1 MNSAPGETD
10 RSSGPGPR
18 LAVGMLKPQSE
29 IDAPT
34 LKRGLRTLT
43 VEVVWSS
50 TCDAILIGTIMTAFA
65 LYLGARPAQVGILTA
80 VAFWA
85 QLLQG
90 PGVLMVERLRTR
102 KRIAVVATLI
112 SAIAP
117 VALAALAF
125 ADATR
130 PARFGIVGAVAV
142 YCGASAFAGCA
153 WSAWTR
159 DLIPDEIR
167 NRFTAHRSR
176 LGLVANIAVGLLA
189 AVALDVATRGRETGA
204 VVYAGLFAV
213 AFAARLLSA
222 GTLAWAP
229 EPAMPPPP
237 AKPARLVQLL
247 REPLRD
253 ARFLPLIRFTASWQ
267 FAVNLAQPF
276 FTVFLLQQLGFG
288 VTFVMVLTIVS
299 QLANIW
305 SLKRW
310 GPLSDRHGAKS
321 VLNLAAPAYVLCI
334 ALMIGASQLGATWL
348 GAAYLVV
355 LHVIMGVA
363 GAGVTLG
370 SGTIALGLS
379 PVGASAPYLSLNA
392 LVSSLI
398 GGLAPILGGL
408 GAEFF
413 DARQVGLVLEWSG
426 PVVRGDLVGVHLT
439 GWDFYFLFSAL
450 CGLYALHR
458 LTLVPAEGELGRSEM
473 VQQILA
479 QARAGFTR
487 PPSVGG
493 ADPPE
498 EAAADLLAAEQ
509 EAAPPARSVPG

>member
-1 MNSAPGETD
+1 M
-10 RSSGPGPR
+10 SSGPAEAERGSRDRGRIGGR
-18 LAVGMLKPQSE
+18 LAPLSE
-29 IDAPT
+29 IAPQT
-34 LKRGLRTLT
+34 VKRGLRTLT
-43 VEVVWSS
+43 VEVVFSS

-65 LYLGARPAQVGILTA
+65 LYHGARPAQVGILTA

-90 PGVLMVERLRTR
+90 PGVLLIERLRAR
-102 KRIAVVATLI
+102 KRIAVVAI
-112 SAIAP
+112 VVSALAP

-125 ADATR
+125 ADASR
-130 PARFGIVGAVAV
+130 PVRLGIVAAVAL

-159 DLIPDEIR
+159 DFVPDAVR
-167 NRFTAHRSR
+167 NRFTARRTR
-176 LGLVANIAVGLLA
+176 LAMVASIVVGLLA
-189 AVALDVATRGRETGA
+189 AVALDVAARGRDTGA
-204 VVYAGLFAV
+204 LVYTGLFAV
-213 AFAARLLSA
+213 AFFARLLSA
-222 GTLAWAP
+222 ATLARAP

-237 AKPARLVQLL
+237 ARPARMVELL
-247 REPLRD
+247 RQPLRNSWF
-253 ARFLPLIRFTASWQ
+253 RSLIRFTASWQ

-288 VTFVMVLTIVS
+288 VTFVVLLTIVS

-310 GPLSDRHGAKS
+310 GALSDRYGAKS
-321 VLNLAAPAYVLCI
+321 VLNAAAPSYVICI
-334 ALMIGASQLGATWL
+334 AAMIGASQLGATWY
-348 GAAYLVV
+348 GAAYLVL
-355 LHVIMGVA
+355 LHVAMGVA

-370 SGTIALGLS
+370 SGTLALGLS
-379 PVGASAPYLSLNA
+379 PAGASAPYLALNA
-392 LVSSLI
+392 LISSLL
-398 GGLAPILGGL
+398 GGLAPVLGGV

-413 DARQVGLVLEWSG
+413 EARRIGLVVEWAG
-426 PVVRGDLVGVHLT
+426 PVIRGDLVGVHLT

-458 LTLVPAEGELGRSEM
+458 LALVPAEGELQRGEM

-479 QARAGFTR
+479 QARARFTR

-498 EAAADLLAAEQ
+498 EAAEDLLAAETTRR
-509 EAAPPARSVPG
+509 ARKSAGG

>member
-1 MNSAPGETD
+1 MNPGGGEAE
-10 RSSGPGPR
+10 RGSCSQSPAAGR
-18 LAVGMLKPQSE
+18 LAPQSE
-29 IDAPT
+29 IDPPT

-43 VEVVWSS
+43 VEVVFSS

-90 PGVLMVERLRTR
+90 PGVLLIERLRAR
-102 KRIAVVATLI
+102 KRIAVVAILV

-117 VALAALAF
+117 IALVALAF
-125 ADATR
+125 AEASR
-130 PARFGIVGAVAV
+130 PARFGLVGAVAL

-159 DLIPDEIR
+159 DLVPDEIR
-167 NRFTAHRSR
+167 NRFTARRTR
-176 LGLVANIAVGLLA
+176 LAVLAGVIVSLLA
-189 AVALDVATRGRETGA
+189 AGALDVAARGRETGA
-204 VVYAGLFAV
+204 MVYAGLFAL
-213 AFAARLLSA
+213 AFAARILSA
-222 GTLAWAP
+222 ATLSRAP
-229 EPAMPPPP
+229 EPAMPPSSR
-237 AKPARLVQLL
+237 PARLVELL
-247 REPLRD
+247 REPLRNP
-253 ARFLPLIRFTASWQ
+253 RFTPLIRFTASWQ

-288 VTFVMVLTIVS
+288 VTFVMLLTIVS

-310 GPLSDRHGAKS
+310 GALSDRYGAKS
-321 VLNLAAPAYVLCI
+321 VLNAAAPTYVICI
-334 ALMIGASQLGATWL
+334 AAMIGASQLGATWF
-348 GAAYLVV
+348 GAAYLVL
-355 LHVIMGVA
+355 LHVAMGVA

-370 SGTIALGLS
+370 SGALALGLS
-379 PVGASAPYLSLNA
+379 PAGAAAPYLSLNA
-392 LVSSLI
+392 LISSLA
-398 GGLAPILGGL
+398 GGFAPVLGGL

-413 DARQVGLVLEWSG
+413 EARRIGLVVEWAG

-450 CGLYALHR
+450 VGLYALHR
-458 LTLVPAEGELGRSEM
+458 LTLVTAEGELRSGEM

-479 QARAGFTR
+479 QARARFSR

-498 EAAADLLAAEQ
+498 EAAEELLAAG
-509 EAAPPARSVPG
+509 EAGRPPQSVLR